1 VKFDYGQ
8 DFDEWWQ
15 RDVSSMV
22 LRDRN
27 HPSNVIWGIGNEIPE
42 LEVDRGAAIGKQL
55 ADQVRSLDTTR
66 PLTLAFLRLWLFG
79 IYLAAFDSFFLD
91 RADPIWFTFLI
102 AVFGLHYLARFRAA
116 A

>member
-1 VKFDYGQ
+1 MGLPGLALLIAVL
-8 DFDEWWQ
+8 
-15 RDVSSMV
+15 VILP
-22 LRDRN
+22 LRDF
-27 HPSNVIWGIGNEIPE
+27 HAA
-42 LEVDRGAAIGKQL
+42 DRGGNNG
-55 ADQVRSLDTTR
+55 

-79 IYLAAFDSFFLD
+79 IYLAAFESFFLD